1 MAAEQWKWESRATK
15 VGFLTLTLIGVFWIM
30 ESAIGQPPPPEPL
43 AVTWTLDISNVPSNG
58 GRVEHEYPAVHCR
71 DRIFGSYDYLDGHTA
86 SITARAYS
94 GYRFS
99 HWSGAASGSRSSRT
113 VYMDRDRSVTAHW
126 ERIPATTYNLR
137 VIADPSDGRG
147 GYVEITGGTLVS
159 AGTKRFIQGARA
171 VVEARSNSGW
181 RFVRWSG
188 DVSGSSAR
196 QTLTMNSN
204 RTATALLQ
212 RATIQRTLTAHVVGN
227 GRVIPSGSTF
237 NTTTDP
243 SLAYKQSQI
252 VVIDCAAGVA
262 RSLEQILGTLFI

>member
-1 MAAEQWKWESRATK
+1 
-15 VGFLTLTLIGVFWIM
+15 M
-30 ESAIGQPPPPEPL
+30 ESAIGQPPPPPPPPPEPL

-58 GRVEHEYPAVHCR
+58 GRVEHECPAVHCQ
-71 DRIFGSYDYLDGHTA
+71 DRIFGSYDYLDGQTA

-171 VVEARSNSGW
+171 VVEARSNTGW

-188 DVSGSSAR
+188 DRKRVQRPPDLNNEQQQDRDGSLPEGHDSTHAHR
-196 QTLTMNSN
+196 S
-204 RTATALLQ
+204 R
-212 RATIQRTLTAHVVGN
+212 RWQRTCDSLRLHLSRQRILRWPTGNPRSWLSTARLEWLGLWN
-227 GRVIPSGSTF
+227 
-237 NTTTDP
+237 
-243 SLAYKQSQI
+243 
-252 VVIDCAAGVA
+252 
-262 RSLEQILGTLFI
+262 RSLDHCSYEPGSRRDCHL